1 MYTNSDNVV
10 IMICYETDK
19 IIEKLFKSLLERYQ
33 QGLEEKMGE
42 GSNYLFDS
50 VDLLHYR
57 LHKMSLNRDGSHIDS
72 PKLLKNKRAIINR
85 KNKDDKCF
93 QYAIKL
99 ALNNQ
104 KINNHLEEI
113 YNITPFIG
121 RYDWNEKKDW
131 NKFEKNNYYFKNNKS
146 IIALNVLFV
155 PYNTEQIRTAYV
167 SEHNSDRKKHEIL
180 LMNTDGKKWHY
191 LFMKRLS
198 ALLKGITLKHVGD
211 FILFSFVFNCF
222 HSYTTEN
229 KLKQHENVCKNH
241 VYFYVEMPKEDN
253 KILKYNPGEKS
264 MKVSFVIY
272 ADLEP
277 LLEKI
282 SACHSNPKKS
292 STTKINKHTASGY
305 SLFTCCSF
313 GNTKNRLD
321 YYRDQDCMKN
331 FCKYLKNM
339 QKT

>member
-131 NKFEKNNYYFKNNKS
+131 NKFEKNNYYFKNNKL

-155 PYNTEQIRTAYV
+155 PYNTKQIRTAYV
-167 SEHNSDRKKHEIL
+167 SEHNSDRKK
-180 LMNTDGKKWHY
+180 T
-191 LFMKRLS
+191 
-198 ALLKGITLKHVGD
+198 
-211 FILFSFVFNCF
+211 
-222 HSYTTEN
+222 
-229 KLKQHENVCKNH
+229 
-241 VYFYVEMPKEDN
+241 
-253 KILKYNPGEKS
+253 
-264 MKVSFVIY
+264 
-272 ADLEP
+272 
-277 LLEKI
+277 
-282 SACHSNPKKS
+282 
-292 STTKINKHTASGY
+292 
-305 SLFTCCSF
+305 
-313 GNTKNRLD
+313 
-321 YYRDQDCMKN
+321 
-331 FCKYLKNM
+331 
-339 QKT
+339 